1 MLQATDTTAIACAFT
16 ALMLAMHPEFQ
27 ETAFEEIFKVMPD
40 KNVDLSQTDLNKLE
54 FIELCVRET
63 LRLFPTAPLIGRV
76 AEKPITLSNNLV
88 IPVGVPI
95 IFGLRQIHL
104 QEKYYGPTARIFNPY
119 RFLDENMK
127 NLPAS
132 AYVAFSFGPRS
143 CVGKFIHSCIF
154 TLIRNIVFNILF
166 LGYYYAQASL
176 KCFTAHLIRNYRI
189 TTTYTHIDQLHLA
202 ENISLKLL
210 GKHMIRIEPRN
221 K

>member
-27 ETAFEEIFKVMPD
+27 ETAFEEILKVMPD
-40 KNVDLSQTDLNKLE
+40 KNVDLTQTDLNKLE

-119 RFLDENMK
+119 RFLDEKMK

-154 TLIRNIVFNILF
+154 YVNL
-166 LGYYYAQASL
+166 
-176 KCFTAHLIRNYRI
+176 
-189 TTTYTHIDQLHLA
+189 
-202 ENISLKLL
+202 
-210 GKHMIRIEPRN
+210 
-221 K
+221 